1 MTWGAWNGPAVLIL
15 MSLVCALWWAVGEAI
30 GLLRASNVLRARADA
45 EEGK

>member
-1 MTWGAWNGPAVLIL
+1 VSWGAWNGPAVLIL
-15 MSLVCALWWAVGEAI
+15 MAVVCLAWWVAGEAI